1 MTDAIACTMLSYKTV
16 PTRKVFQIVVEMPI
30 EHAGKA
36 IALFGAPDPDGA
48 TWLAMAR
55 LNPGSSNGRTP
66 DFESG
71 NGGSSPSSGTKREYT
86 QSQRAAL
93 MLKDKEFQDWLVNIY
108 WTGKEEIGDYDG
120 LLKRALGITSKT
132 ELDTP
137 GKAAEAWDQMLTSF
151 KYRHSAR

>member
-30 EHAGKA
+30 EYAGKA

-55 LNPGSSNGRTP
+55 LTHNAVTGRDDVAAIETP
-66 DFESG
+66 
-71 NGGSSPSSGTKREYT
+71 KREYT
-86 QSQRAAL
+86 PSQRAAL
-93 MLKDKEFQDWLVNIY
+93 MLKDKEFKDWLVNIY

-151 KYRHSAR
+151 KYRYSAR

>member
-71 NGGSSPSSGTKREYT
+71 NGGSIPSPGTKREYT
-86 QSQRAAL
+86 PSQRAAL
-93 MLKDKEFQDWLVNIY
+93 MLKDKEFKDWLVNIY
-108 WTGKEEIGDYDG
+108 WTGKEDIGDYES
-120 LLKRALGITSKT
+120 LFKWALGIKSKT

-137 GKAAEAWDQMLTSF
+137 GKAQEAWEQMLTSF
-151 KYRHSAR
+151 KYRAMAR